1 MELNNVAKTY
11 LFFRNSGLPVKFVED
26 VKMQIHGDMSRFDEA
41 RRLSLR
47 ISSRG
52 DQQLSTDLYA
62 SSSIG
67 SMVDNTAYEDYYQD
81 SWDSWTWDGW
91 RASDVYYDQC
101 VDDHWA
107 DSAWSYDAWMREG
120 EEEELWH
127 DAQDTASEWHSPE
140 HYDMAAGDEAA
151 DAPAAEE
158 YYQGTNDG
166 CFVCGSKYHRA
177 AQCPVNHGHSGSPGK
192 GFQGKGKGK
201 KGKSKGFGKNRKGFK
216 GKSKG
221 KGKGKG
227 KPYYYD
233 DYYAYR
239 RQPDH
244 GLFATGSPTRSSSST
259 TTSKTIVQ
267 ESPPRQVGE
276 LFAWRGSAP
285 AEEESVTTPSTPPAD
300 PAKRSLNFATTLHT
314 SADVFHTVQGHKRRG
329 LLIDPGAAAGLVGSE
344 TLRDIIEHCYPNAHR
359 EEAIT
364 WSDSDATITGISGQP
379 DKALGRVHLQLPLK
393 DMKATYTADVIGNA
407 GSLCPALV
415 GNPALCEMRASLH
428 SRWFDNNDGLL
439 VTWDTNNSVKPEM
452 HLFRCLLTGSGHYLL
467 PLDEQAE
474 VPSQHYE
481 ACHFIRHL
489 SNVSKTKWPD
499 HAYTFWQSVT
509 QTEADPKQKWRS
521 DEPPEIKDTNS
532 PKQVSFADSELTDS
546 KEADDTFPEA
556 EITEA
561 VEKALDS
568 TSEEAISTAITS
580 SSPIEE
586 SMTKAMT
593 PSSTSEEPVSTAID
607 EVFGTGF
614 DKLPLYARDDF
625 PPHLSSSDLTR
636 LHKDYKAMPE
646 EYYTRSGK
654 RVVTPQNFNTWLGEA
669 RRKKVKWHGWELC
682 SGSGRF
688 SLLCIFAGLTMGFP
702 VDYRYGWDIAHPDHQ
717 KMLDQA
723 YETCCPDFLL
733 CSPRC
738 KFWSISSSR
747 RDRQELMKDRE
758 SERPALVY
766 LQDKMYQQT
775 IRQKIYLLEHP
786 WSSALWTESVMTE
799 NKTFVGHRRAKR
811 TDQCAFGACAENRQP
826 ILKATGLEANFKL
839 RASLKRCNGHRGVPH
854 LPLQG
859 QHRGISRTAMAAVYP
874 VRFCRAIIEDIL
886 YHLQPRGSFRP
897 NRLNA
902 LTNVEIFYKCERC
915 SMGRAALPFMEHSF
929 IPGECR
935 YGRHPDKAPAT
946 PSMAANPLED
956 FKRAAKSHA
965 LAKKVE
971 LNYPEDFDF
980 TAEEAVWIKYLMC
993 EIRKSSLAVF
1003 DEAKGEDYIYWLTDP
1018 SLLMAVKHC
1027 LKKITHVHG
1036 VHVTLHPFVKAFP
1049 EPHLSAENAPL
1060 RLICRGTYESWQL
1073 YALEDLR
1080 ELSPAQQREAI
1091 DEEDWMI
1098 TFFGNNVPPS
1108 TKVPGTPVPSTPA
1121 VAASTP
1127 RPAIADAVQ
1136 PEEPAAPLAIQPYDE
1151 VGTSKAIELRT
1162 MKPLYSI
1169 KRVLHRLPQE
1179 VSKDTVNAK
1188 RMLLGLHER
1197 LWHANATDLA
1207 NLLLRAGMPPAVVEM
1222 AHEAVANCTICRKYS
1237 RLPARPKSKI
1247 SLAAHFGDEVEM
1259 DIFYLWPK
1267 PFVLL
1272 IDVATRY
1279 KIAYETPSRET
1290 GELLKGLLHRWT
1302 SIFGPMRVLTSDQES
1317 AIMSS
1322 TAAIEF
1328 ERLGV
1333 TRNPK
1338 GTTAGEAGRQH
1349 TGTGLV
1355 ERHVALI
1362 KLTMQKVKAECDRQG
1377 LLVEDSDV
1385 ATESSMSH
1393 NLCLTYGG
1401 YSPCMA
1407 VFGVVPR
1414 AFYEFET
1421 PQMTAITGAADRDA
1435 TVFETALRLRQIA
1448 LTAIQQSLAEDRLT
1462 RATLHRSHRVDTT
1475 ELVPGTSTVEIYRDA
1490 AWRGPATLLE
1500 ADQEEGTAIVKHK
1513 ESPT

>member
-1 MELNNVAKTY
+1 MVIFETSVIAGGLWHMAWRPHDSGLVGMSAGCYALMAMHMADVIMNWKQHRPPSRTSCKTRNTTTLLPGIRFITLVACTCFHFYQLTVDHHVIQRALRYPIQVKKTVRFELDRKTLALQDAHQLHYYTTLKSEQYRTFACPSASMATLPSTGVPLQECRKDCPPGWAPGIPDYPLRQYFDKLKLWYRIYDGPDESVGPLVAGRLQGRAQKIALSLRLIRPDGNYDIGDSALVRLSVDEVRDPMDPNVILQHHIPSGISALATALRAAFGQSDQEMTTTALEAFFELRRGKMSLQDYAAEWELRLEEAQVRAGLELNNVAKTY
-11 LFFRNSGLPVKFVED
+11 LFFRNSGLPVKFIED

-52 DQQLSTDLYA
+52 DQQFSTDLYA

-67 SMVDNTAYEDYYQD
+67 SMADNTTYEDYYQD

-91 RASDVYYDQC
+91 HASDVYYDQW

-120 EEEELWH
+120 EEEELWY
-127 DAQDTASEWHSPE
+127 DAQGTASEWHSPE
-140 HYDMAAGDEAA
+140 HYDMAAGDEAEE
-151 DAPAAEE
+151 APAVED
-158 YYQGTNDG
+158 YQGTNDDR

-177 AQCPVNHGHSGSPGK
+177 AQCPVNHGHSGPPGK

-201 KGKSKGFGKNRKGFK
+201 KGKSKEGFGKNRKGFK

-244 GLFATGSPTRSSSST
+244 GLFATSSPTRSSSST

-285 AEEESVTTPSTPPAD
+285 VEEESATTPSTPPAD

-364 WSDSDATITGISGQP
+364 WSDSEATITGISGQP

-393 DMKATYTADVIGNA
+393 DLGATYTADVIGNA

-452 HLFRCLLTGSGHYLL
+452 HLFRYLLTDSGHYLL

-521 DEPPEIKDTNS
+521 DEPPKNKDTNS

-546 KEADDTFPEA
+546 KEADNTFHEA

-580 SSPIEE
+580 SSPTEE

-625 PPHLSSSDLTR
+625 PSYLSSSDLTR

-669 RRKKVKWHGWELC
+669 RRKKVKWHGW
-682 SGSGRF
+682 
-688 SLLCIFAGLTMGFP
+688 
-702 VDYRYGWDIAHPDHQ
+702 DIAHPDHQ

-723 YETCCPDFLL
+723 YETRCPGFLL
-733 CSPRC
+733 CSPCC

-786 WSSALWTESVMTE
+786 WSSALWTESIMTE
-799 NKTFVGHRRAKR
+799 NKTLSTSQATLLAMTALTSQVHAATSEAPETTWGESWSFPFFIPLTFILLRHAYLAEFAYGNSDDKENEQNAFSYPYFGDREWHCIRCPDEICIADFTAKLETSLSPAGNPRRLETERVYQLANGTGLAWREQLSKQR
-811 TDQCAFGACAENRQP
+811 ERSFEPLSSNFSLAIEWMTA
-826 ILKATGLEANFKL
+826 LKAGMTSDGGMKWNEGES
-839 RASLKRCNGHRGVPH
+839 RMKRCSCFTGGA
-854 LPLQG
+854 LQLSSA
-859 QHRGISRTAMAAVYP
+859 QHMTRSATSHVAWMQECDVNLIAMASNLTAMA
-874 VRFCRAIIEDIL
+874 
-886 YHLQPRGSFRP
+886 S
-897 NRLNA
+897 NLNA
-902 LTNVEIFYKCERC
+902 
-915 SMGRAALPFMEHSF
+915 
-929 IPGECR
+929 
-935 YGRHPDKAPAT
+935 
-946 PSMAANPLED
+946 
-956 FKRAAKSHA
+956 
-965 LAKKVE
+965 
-971 LNYPEDFDF
+971 
-980 TAEEAVWIKYLMC
+980 MC
-993 EIRKSSLAVF
+993 
-1003 DEAKGEDYIYWLTDP
+1003 DYIL
-1018 SLLMAVKHC
+1018 
-1027 LKKITHVHG
+1027 
-1036 VHVTLHPFVKAFP
+1036 
-1049 EPHLSAENAPL
+1049 
-1060 RLICRGTYESWQL
+1060 
-1073 YALEDLR
+1073 
-1080 ELSPAQQREAI
+1080 
-1091 DEEDWMI
+1091 
-1098 TFFGNNVPPS
+1098 
-1108 TKVPGTPVPSTPA
+1108 
-1121 VAASTP
+1121 
-1127 RPAIADAVQ
+1127 
-1136 PEEPAAPLAIQPYDE
+1136 
-1151 VGTSKAIELRT
+1151 
-1162 MKPLYSI
+1162 
-1169 KRVLHRLPQE
+1169 
-1179 VSKDTVNAK
+1179 
-1188 RMLLGLHER
+1188 
-1197 LWHANATDLA
+1197 
-1207 NLLLRAGMPPAVVEM
+1207 
-1222 AHEAVANCTICRKYS
+1222 
-1237 RLPARPKSKI
+1237 
-1247 SLAAHFGDEVEM
+1247 
-1259 DIFYLWPK
+1259 
-1267 PFVLL
+1267 
-1272 IDVATRY
+1272 
-1279 KIAYETPSRET
+1279 
-1290 GELLKGLLHRWT
+1290 
-1302 SIFGPMRVLTSDQES
+1302 
-1317 AIMSS
+1317 
-1322 TAAIEF
+1322 
-1328 ERLGV
+1328 
-1333 TRNPK
+1333 
-1338 GTTAGEAGRQH
+1338 
-1349 TGTGLV
+1349 
-1355 ERHVALI
+1355 
-1362 KLTMQKVKAECDRQG
+1362 
-1377 LLVEDSDV
+1377 
-1385 ATESSMSH
+1385 
-1393 NLCLTYGG
+1393 
-1401 YSPCMA
+1401 
-1407 VFGVVPR
+1407 
-1414 AFYEFET
+1414 
-1421 PQMTAITGAADRDA
+1421 
-1435 TVFETALRLRQIA
+1435 
-1448 LTAIQQSLAEDRLT
+1448 
-1462 RATLHRSHRVDTT
+1462 
-1475 ELVPGTSTVEIYRDA
+1475 
-1490 AWRGPATLLE
+1490 
-1500 ADQEEGTAIVKHK
+1500 
-1513 ESPT
+1513 